1 MALGIRPVHKR
12 IFFLLFAAYLLCS
25 VLVVAFD
32 RDRVTPSKTC
42 ALCFMNGS
50 LSSAVGQ
57 SHVTGEV
64 YCRKEYLPLAEETC
78 RICGLTSFAAVW
90 YRGPPL
96 LPASI

>member
-1 MALGIRPVHKR
+1 MALRIKPAHKR

-42 ALCFMNGS
+42 AICFMNSS

-57 SHVTGEV
+57 AHVVAEIDLKKA
-64 YCRKEYLPLAEETC
+64 YIRLSEETS
-78 RICGLTSFAAVW
+78 RLSSSIIFSGLL
-90 YRGPPL
+90 YRGPPQTISL
-96 LPASI
+96 